1 MKRLLGCLFVVAVV
15 FTLVG
20 SFAPEVSAETIMDRI
35 RQNQGGSGVLTSVE
49 EKVDETTS
57 SVVSTARRIFVTITI
72 IFGLWLAWTYLKAG
86 FSPDSLRETK
96 GRITSF
102 FVFLI
107 LSFWTE
113 QILGFVFNLFG
124 IDLSKL

>member
-1 MKRLLGCLFVVAVV
+1 MKKVLGYLLVIAAI
-15 FTLVG
+15 FTFVG
-20 SFAPEVSAETIMDRI
+20 SFAPEISAESIMDRI

-49 EKVDETTS
+49 QKVDETTS
-57 SVVSTARRIFVTITI
+57 SFVSTARRVFVTITI
-72 IFGLWLAWTYLKAG
+72 IFGLWLAFTYLKAG